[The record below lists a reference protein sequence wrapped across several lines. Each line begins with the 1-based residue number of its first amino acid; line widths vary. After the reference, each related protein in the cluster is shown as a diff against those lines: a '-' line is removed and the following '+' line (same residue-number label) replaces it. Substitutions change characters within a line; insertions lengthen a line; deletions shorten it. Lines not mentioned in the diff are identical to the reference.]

1 MGKGSLEMSG
11 KIKEKEEEG
20 DKMLKIQGAG
30 EIVQQVSTFVA
41 LAKDLDM
48 IFSSNKAGHNHP

>member
-1 MGKGSLEMSG
+1 MSG

-30 EIVQQVSTFVA
+30 EMAQLVRTLVA
-41 LAKDLDM
+41 LAKDLGL